1 MSLPSTT
8 GSLTTQLSRST
19 SGVGSQSIQASMDF
33 SWESATGLE
42 LDPGYLK
49 ADEADDRSMMYAGAQ
64 ATSKRLIQYSRRTK
78 PTLILVHQL
87 DPSCGVF
94 QNTYV
99 KILWDPK
106 RSLLGDVT
114 EGVQG
119 DGTREVSVYEN
130 AIPTG
135 RTVKSARWRASMS
148 PGACS

>member
-1 MSLPSTT
+1 MSPPSTT
-8 GSLTTQLSRST
+8 GSHDAIIAQRKRRWKPKYSSVHGLQLGECD
-19 SGVGSQSIQASMDF
+19 GV
-33 SWESATGLE
+33 E
-42 LDPGYLK
+42 LDPGYLR
-49 ADEADDRSMMYAGAQ
+49 ADKADDRSMTYAGAQ